1 MTVFGLAFEEARE
14 AERRRPRK
22 HRTPA
27 AVVIGRTAGQLV
39 GRVSRRISR
48 TAVLVT
54 SGLGLIDYGIWQ
66 YNEPAGFI
74 AAGVSLLII
83 DLAAGGER

>member
-1 MTVFGLAFEEARE
+1 
-14 AERRRPRK
+14 
-22 HRTPA
+22 
-27 AVVIGRTAGQLV
+27 
-39 GRVSRRISR
+39 
-48 TAVLVT
+48 
-54 SGLGLIDYGIWQ
+54 LIDYGIWQ